1 MTSARGR
8 AGHIANRWESCG
20 LHLQRKEGWWG
31 NKASKSVGV
40 QVCRISTALSGD
52 KRAGE
57 HLTLAEREETVRERF
72 LCDAGS
78 GLRVWCAK
86 DCLTQPALQSI
97 LKSVQALGCLQSH
110 AIPLL
115 CQPHQEAFV
124 RGISVPI
131 FR

>member
-1 MTSARGR
+1 MQSLEESFAVSFHIFHNLLHTAGPTGPNSRLGLTVMTSARGR

-72 LCDAGS
+72 L
-78 GLRVWCAK
+78 
-86 DCLTQPALQSI
+86 
-97 LKSVQALGCLQSH
+97 
-110 AIPLL
+110 
-115 CQPHQEAFV
+115 
-124 RGISVPI
+124 
-131 FR
+131 